1 MKYVPT
7 ALLSL
12 AVALFVLVP
21 AGQANA
27 QTTYYT
33 NAQLQAQIQLLMQQ
47 VSLLQQELPLTSNS
61 YHYDTC
67 TTSRYCD
74 SNHIDEIEVDF
85 VGHVAQVRVV
95 YDRGSDDRYALYA
108 DTTYQ
113 VATALS
119 RELNLPVVTIERL
132 IDVVNG
138 FDDDDRHHSDY
149 DDDIRSIDVTFEGD
163 DADVLVRFDDGDTD
177 RFTIHNVDEDED
189 EVIEEIADRYN
200 EDEDDIEDL
209 TDFEYEDGFDEDNI
223 RYIDVEFYRDDADI
237 EVGFWN
243 GDTDRLTLRNVDEDE
258 DEVIEYL
265 ANRYDMDE
273 DDIEDLTN
281 FDY

>member
-1 MKYVPT
+1 MKYAST

-21 AGQANA
+21 TGQANA

-47 VSLLQQELPLTSNS
+47 VSLLQQQLPLASNS

-67 TTSRYCD
+67 ATSRYCD
-74 SNHIDEIEVDF
+74 DHRIDEIEVDF
-85 VGHVAQVRVV
+85 VGRVAQVRVV
-95 YDRGSDDRYALYA
+95 YDRGSDDRFALYA
-108 DTTYQ
+108 NTTYE
-113 VATALS
+113 VAVALS

-138 FDDDDRHHSDY
+138 FDDDRGY
-149 DDDIRSIDVTFEGD
+149 DEDIRSIDVTFKND
-163 DADVLVRFDDGDTD
+163 DADVLVRFRDGDTD
-177 RFTIHNVDEDED
+177 RFTIRNVDEDED
-189 EVIEEIADRYN
+189 EVIEEIADRYDMR
-200 EDEDDIEDL
+200 ERDIEDL
-209 TDFEYEDGFDEDNI
+209 TDFEYEHGFDEDNL
-223 RYIDVEFYRDDADI
+223 RYIDVDFYRNDAHI

-243 GDTDRLTLRNVDEDE
+243 GKVDRLTLRNIHDDE

-265 ANRYDMDE
+265 ARRYDMDE
-273 DDIEDLTN
+273 DEVEDFIHFN
-281 FDY
+281 